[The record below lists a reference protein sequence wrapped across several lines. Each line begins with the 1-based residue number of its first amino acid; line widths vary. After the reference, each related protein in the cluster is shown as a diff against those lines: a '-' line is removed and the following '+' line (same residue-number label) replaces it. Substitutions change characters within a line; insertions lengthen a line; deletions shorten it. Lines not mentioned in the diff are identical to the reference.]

1 MATLQVFDRLVARC
15 QGLPRAA
22 FAVVAPTTEV
32 ALSGAMAAAGAG
44 LIEPILVGS
53 ESPVRSLASKL
64 GIDLSGVRLVDASD
78 DADAARKAVALCRD
92 GSAMGLMKGS
102 LHTDVLMH
110 AVLDP
115 QGGLRTARRVSH
127 VFVIDAPAYPR
138 PLLVTDAA
146 INIYPTLDDK
156 VDIAKNAIELAH
168 ALGIPVPNVA
178 ILSAVETV
186 SSKIIST
193 LDAAALCKMADRRQI
208 TGAVLD
214 GPLAFDTAVSAPAA
228 AIKELVSPV
237 AGVADVLL
245 VPDLESG
252 NMLAKQLEYL
262 GGAEMAGV
270 VLGARVPIVLTSRSD
285 SRPRAPRL
293 SCAVSRPSGPPPR
306 IRRTGGNSDGAA
318 RCPRPL
324 GGSSWIDTTSSGWCG
339 GGRRRSSRRG
349 AFDVFDDLLARDV
362 VDRSGATPSVGVET
376 FKVRAWPRFA
386 LPSPSIQMAID
397 DLIVDGEA
405 LAWRWSLTGTHVG
418 PFAGMAPTGRQDQLR
433 GVNFQ
438 RLRGREGHAEHWTL
452 ADVFFRDAGR
462 SRTCFG

>member
-285 SRPRAPRL
+285 SARARL
-293 SCAVSRPSGPPPR
+293 GSCAVAVLRS
-306 IRRTGGNSDGAA
+306 AA
-318 RCPRPL
+318 
-324 GGSSWIDTTSSGWCG
+324 
-339 GGRRRSSRRG
+339 
-349 AFDVFDDLLARDV
+349 A
-362 VDRSGATPSVGVET
+362 
-376 FKVRAWPRFA
+376 
-386 LPSPSIQMAID
+386 
-397 DLIVDGEA
+397 
-405 LAWRWSLTGTHVG
+405 H
-418 PFAGMAPTGRQDQLR
+418 
-433 GVNFQ
+433 
-438 RLRGREGHAEHWTL
+438 
-452 ADVFFRDAGR
+452 
-462 SRTCFG
+462 